1 MGWMEAIEV
10 TARWESGGQVSPLEF
25 TWRGQA
31 YRVEST
37 GRRWKDEAGWHVL
50 TMVPGGQVYE
60 LVFDPAGFK
69 WYLVRRVGPP
79 AVV

>member
-1 MGWMEAIEV
+1 MGLMEAIEV
-10 TARWESGGQVSPLEF
+10 TVHWDSGGQVSPLEF
-25 TWRGQA
+25 TWKGRA

-37 GRRWKDEAGWHVL
+37 GRRWQDEAGLHIL

-60 LVFDPAGFK
+60 LVFDQASLK
-69 WYLVRRVGPP
+69 WYLMRRFGPP